1 MLLGEVIS
9 GIRLAEARRA
19 EVIDSLEL
27 ETVRPE
33 GGPDDFAHP
42 RIWSYEPKRG

>member
-1 MLLGEVIS
+1 VGSKRGTHGEVIT

-27 ETVRPE
+27 EIVRPE
-33 GGPDDFAHP
+33 DDPGDFAHP
-42 RIWSYEPKRG
+42 RI

>member
-1 MLLGEVIS
+1 
-9 GIRLAEARRA
+9 LAEARRA

-33 GGPDDFAHP
+33 DDPDDFAHP
-42 RIWSYEPKRG
+42 RI